1 MEWKDSITRRLVVG
15 MGKRSYIVTIRH
27 LDRDAAVVTYRED
40 LHEFSQVLS
49 VLSPAD
55 CPIEALDTH
64 GRVTL
69 RGLNSWWNNR
79 SIPSSRDGA
88 RRLFRLL
95 DVDSPSELLERSLGL
110 SLSDAFWVVPDEM
123 QDATWESVNFFE
135 NDFPDELGLRTAGIE
150 GSTPSRQ
157 ATWGP
162 SGSVGGD
169 LPKAWI
175 IGDDGKRILL
185 KGGRGVTAQE
195 PWNELIATKLYE
207 RVFSE
212 GSFVPYHLVR
222 RRGQTF
228 SACNDFISTGQDF
241 VPAYAAVFNQKK
253 RASINNYEWCVSSL
267 ERSGVEDVE
276 AFICAMICCDFVL
289 GNFDR
294 HYGNFGLV
302 RDASTLE
309 FVGMAPIFDSGN
321 SLWCNRQTLSPF
333 ADHVSYAYDPLPFAA
348 RGEVGGHAPDQTRQL
363 RMLRDFEW
371 YEQTAFD
378 LAPEIVHDVLSQNE
392 NFPPRRIDL
401 ITRAVKHNVSV
412 LGREAALGLKRAHCG
427 EHLKSIGYRQK
438 PSPWELAQRSETE
451 GCLTLCDNER

>member
-1 MEWKDSITRRLVVG
+1 MSKG
-15 MGKRSYIVTIRH
+15 SYTVTIRH
-27 LDRDAAVVTYRED
+27 LDRDAAVATYRED
-40 LHEFSQVLS
+40 LHEFSRILS
-49 VLSPAD
+49 VPSPAD
-55 CPIEALDTH
+55 CPIEALDAH

-69 RGLNSWWNNR
+69 RGLNSWWSNR

-88 RRLFRLL
+88 GRLFRLL

-110 SLSDAFWVVPDEM
+110 SLSDSFWVVPDEM
-123 QDATWESVNFFE
+123 RDATWDSVNFFE

-150 GSTPSRQ
+150 ASSPSRQ

-169 LPKAWI
+169 LPKAWT
-175 IGDDGKRILL
+175 IGDDGRRILL

-207 RVFSE
+207 RVFPE
-212 GSFVPYHLVR
+212 GSFVPYRLTQR
-222 RRGQTF
+222 GGQTF
-228 SACNDFISTGQDF
+228 SACDDFIRTGQDF
-241 VPAYAAVFNQKK
+241 VPAYAAVFNQKR
-253 RASINNYEWCVSSL
+253 RASINNYEWFVSSL
-267 ERSGVEDVE
+267 ERSSVDGVE
-276 AFICAMICCDFVL
+276 AFVCAMVCCDFVL

-309 FVGMAPIFDSGN
+309 FVGMAPVFDSGN
-321 SLWCNRQTLSPF
+321 SLWCNRQTLFPY
-333 ADHVSYAYDPLPFAA
+333 AGHVSYAYDPLPFAA
-348 RGEVGGHAPDQTRQL
+348 RGEVGGHAPDPSRQL

-378 LAPEIVHDVLSQNE
+378 VAPEIVHDVLSQNE

-401 ITRAVKHNVSV
+401 ITKAVRRNVTV
-412 LGREAALGLKRAHCG
+412 LAREAALGLKRAHCD
-427 EHLKSIGYRQK
+427 EHLRSIGYRQK
-438 PSPWELAQRSETE
+438 PSPWELSQRGETE
-451 GCLTLCDNER
+451 ACLTLCDDER